1 MVPALWMVKRIII
14 GELERCL
21 LKLHTCNCV
30 FEKFVDCKP
39 SFLLFDRIVQHLQ
52 HTQTTPQSYHSVT
65 FFTFQCQCLVLAP
78 IHVCLSQLLPSPSL
92 LSDPTHPLL
101 PSGLMCN
108 LQLQF
113 VLCHLCWVTCPTTGQ
128 WFCLLPLVSEKT
140 FCIIRGGEW

>member
-1 MVPALWMVKRIII
+1 MNIAVLSQGLLSRIVSVCKKKI
-14 GELERCL
+14 
-21 LKLHTCNCV
+21 N
-30 FEKFVDCKP
+30 CKP
-39 SFLLFDRIVQHLQ
+39 SFLLLDRIVQHLQ
-52 HTQTTPQSYHSVT
+52 HTQTIPQSCHSVT

-113 VLCHLCWVTCPTTGQ
+113 V
-128 WFCLLPLVSEKT
+128 
-140 FCIIRGGEW
+140 